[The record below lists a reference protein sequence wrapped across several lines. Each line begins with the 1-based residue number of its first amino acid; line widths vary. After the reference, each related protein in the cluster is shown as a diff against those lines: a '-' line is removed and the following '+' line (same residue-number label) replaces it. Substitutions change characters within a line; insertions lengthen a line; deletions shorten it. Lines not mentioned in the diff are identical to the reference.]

1 MHSQNIQLKDLHV
14 SPLNMRAEKKQPSL
28 KRMAEIAANILP
40 TVREKGI
47 LQDLIVRKNNA
58 GFEILAGRRRF
69 YSALVVESE
78 RGDFP
83 PLPCKVLDETDD
95 ASAIEASLIENVA
108 REDVDEISAYE
119 TYAALIHEG
128 RTVDEIARTFGK
140 TDRQVTQSLA
150 VANLLPRIRDLYRSE
165 ELDAGDLQL
174 LTMATKTQQRDW
186 LKLHGENDAPF
197 GNGLKGWLFGGEAIA
212 TRYAL
217 FDLATFPGKVVG
229 DLFSEQGEGY
239 FASMDAFWQAQDEAI
254 AARRDAY
261 LAAGWKVVEVMER
274 GKHFPQWD
282 FVKASKKSGGWVII
296 EPTHTGEVRF
306 HEGYLSQ
313 AEASRAEKKA
323 DKAQKGEVDD
333 EPEKPQRS
341 PITSTMQN
349 YLDLTRHAAVRLAVI
364 ARPSDALRLM
374 IAHAV
379 AASGNWSVKPD
390 ARRADSQAVRESAEA
405 SEAEAIFATEAE
417 AIRKLLAP
425 AFKGEAVGEDAEEEG
440 DTRVAG
446 RAYQDSGLTM
456 KVFQR
461 LLKLKDADVARIA
474 AFVMAETLHSGDAVV
489 DGFGHHAKVN
499 IRDHWAPDQTFFD
512 LMRDRASVNT
522 MLSEV
527 AGKKT
532 ADKLV
537 SAKLKD
543 QRNALAAAAAE
554 APQWVPEWLRFPA
567 IH

>member
-1 MHSQNIQLKDLHV
+1 MHSQNILLKDLHV

-47 LQDLIVRKNNA
+47 LQDLIVRKNNR

-78 RGDFP
+78 RGEFP
-83 PLPCKVLDETDD
+83 PLPCKVLDESDD

-119 TYAALIHEG
+119 TYAALIKEG
-128 RTVDEIARTFGK
+128 RTTDQIARTFGK
-140 TDRQVTQSLA
+140 TERQVTQSLA
-150 VANLLPRIRDLYRSE
+150 VANLLPRIRELYREE
-165 ELDAGDLQL
+165 ELDTGDLQL
-174 LTMATKTQQRDW
+174 LTMATKTQQREW
-186 LKLHGENDAPF
+186 LRLHDDNDAPF
-197 GNGLKGWLFGGEAIA
+197 GGGLKGWLFGGAAIA

-217 FDLATFPGKVVG
+217 FDLASFSGKVVG

-239 FASMDAFWQAQDEAI
+239 FANADEFWQAQDEGI
-254 AARRDAY
+254 AAKRDGY
-261 LAAGWKVVEVMER
+261 LAVGWSEVVVCER
-274 GKHFPQWD
+274 GRHFPQWD
-282 FVKASKKSGGWVII
+282 FVKASKKAGGRVYI

-306 HEGYLSQ
+306 HEGYITQ
-313 AEASRAEKKA
+313 GEAAKA
-323 DKAQKGEVDD
+323 KRKAAKAQGS
-333 EPEKPQRS
+333 EPEAEEKPQRS
-341 PITSTMQN
+341 PITSSMQT

-364 ARPSDALRLM
+364 ARPADAIRLM
-374 IAHAV
+374 IAHAI

-390 ARRADSQAVRESAEA
+390 GRRADSQAVRESVEA
-405 SEAEAIFATEAE
+405 GEAEAIFATEAK
-417 AIRKLLAP
+417 AIARMLAP
-425 AFKGEAVGEDAEEEG
+425 VFKGEVVDDDDEG
-440 DTRVAG
+440 DTRIVG
-446 RAYQDSGLTM
+446 RAYQDSNLTV

-489 DGFGHHAKVN
+489 AAFGLHAKVN
-499 IRDHWAPDQTFFD
+499 VRDHWAPDQVFFD
-512 LMRDRASVNT
+512 LLRDRATVNA
-522 MLSEV
+522 MLAEL

-532 ADKLV
+532 ADSKV

-543 QRNALAAAAAE
+543 QRIALATAAAE
-554 APQWVPEWLRFPA
+554 APAWVPGWLRFPA
-567 IH
+567 TV

>member
-28 KRMAEIAANILP
+28 KRMAQIAANILP

-47 LQDLIVRKNNA
+47 LQDLIVRKNND

-78 RGDFP
+78 RGEFP
-83 PLPCKVLDETDD
+83 PLPCKVLDAVDD

-119 TYAALIHEG
+119 TYAALIKEG
-128 RTVDEIARTFGK
+128 RTTDEIARTFGK
-140 TDRQVTQSLA
+140 TERQVTQSLA
-150 VANLLPRIRDLYRSE
+150 VASLLPRIRDLYREE

-186 LKLHGENDAPF
+186 LKLYDNNDAPF
-197 GNGLKGWLFGGEAIA
+197 GNGLKGWLFGGAAIA

-217 FDLATFPGKVVG
+217 FDLASFPGKVVG

-239 FASMDAFWQAQDEAI
+239 FASVDEFWQAQDEAI

-261 LAAGWKVVEVMER
+261 LGAGWGEVVICER

-282 FVKASKKSGGWVII
+282 FVKASKKAGGRVYI

-306 HEGYLSQ
+306 HEGYITQ
-313 AEASRAEKKA
+313 GEAGKA
-323 DKAQKGEVDD
+323 KRKSDKAKAGEDD
-333 EPEKPQRS
+333 APEVKAERS

-349 YLDLTRHAAVRLAVI
+349 YLDLTRQAAVRLAVI
-364 ARPSDALRLM
+364 ARPADALRLM
-374 IAHAV
+374 VAHAV
-379 AASGNWSVKPD
+379 AASGNWTVRPD
-390 ARRADSQAVRESAEA
+390 SRKADSQAVRESIETSEAQSLFAAEA
-405 SEAEAIFATEAE
+405 KAV
-417 AIRKLLAP
+417 RKLLAP
-425 AFKGEAVGEDAEEEG
+425 AFKDQDADDEDDG
-440 DTRVAG
+440 DTRVSG
-446 RAYQDSGLTM
+446 RGHHDDTLTV

-461 LLKLKDADVARIA
+461 LLKLKDGEAARIA
-474 AFVMAETLHSGDAVV
+474 AFVMAETLDTGSAVV
-489 DGFGHHAKVN
+489 DAFGSHAKVDV
-499 IRDHWAPDQTFFD
+499 RAHWSPDQVFFD
-512 LMRDRASVNT
+512 LMRDRSSVNA
-522 MLSEV
+522 MLAEIS
-527 AGKKT
+527 GKKA

-543 QRNALAAAAAE
+543 QRSALATAAAQ
-554 APQWVPEWLRFPA
+554 APAWTPEWLRFPTL
-567 IH
+567 H